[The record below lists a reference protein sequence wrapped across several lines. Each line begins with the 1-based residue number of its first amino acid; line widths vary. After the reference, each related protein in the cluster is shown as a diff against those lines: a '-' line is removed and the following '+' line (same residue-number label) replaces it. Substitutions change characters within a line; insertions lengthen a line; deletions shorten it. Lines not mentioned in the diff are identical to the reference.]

1 MRLPRLFAFAA
12 PLALMLPL
20 SAYAAWPVGVKAQ
33 YMSDCTKAASQSVNP
48 VEAQKHCSCGAD
60 VLEKKFTTQ
69 EIAQL
74 MDKNNPPGPELS
86 QRALKEIAVCRV
98 QNKGA

>member
-1 MRLPRLFAFAA
+1 MRLTRLFALAA
-12 PLALMLPL
+12 PLALLLPL
-20 SAYAAWPVGVKAQ
+20 SAHAAWPAGVKAQ

-48 VEAQKHCSCGAD
+48 AEANKHCACGAD

-74 MDKNNPPGPELS
+74 MDPKTPPSTELG
-86 QRALKEIAVCRV
+86 QRALTEISVCKA
-98 QNKGA
+98 QK

>member
-1 MRLPRLFAFAA
+1 MRLIRLFAVAA
-12 PLALMLPL
+12 PLALLLPL
-20 SAYAAWPVGVKAQ
+20 SAHAAWPANSKKQ
-33 YMSDCTKAASQSVNP
+33 YMEDCTAAAQKSVNP
-48 VEAQKHCSCGAD
+48 AQATKSCACGAD

-86 QRALKEIAVCRV
+86 QRALKEISVCRV
-98 QNKGA
+98 QK

>member
-1 MRLPRLFAFAA
+1 MRLTRLFAFAA
-12 PLALMLPL
+12 PLVLLLPL
-20 SAYAAWPVGVKAQ
+20 SAHAAWPTGVKAQ

-48 VEAQKHCSCGAD
+48 AEAQKHCACGAD

-69 EIAQL
+69 EIALL
-74 MDKNNPPGPELS
+74 MDKQNPPGADLS

-98 QNKGA
+98 QK